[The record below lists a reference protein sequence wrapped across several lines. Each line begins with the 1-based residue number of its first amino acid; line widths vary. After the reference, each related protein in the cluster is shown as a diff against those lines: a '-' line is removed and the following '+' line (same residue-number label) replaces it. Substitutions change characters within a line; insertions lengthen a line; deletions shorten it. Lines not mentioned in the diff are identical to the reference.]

1 MQMAHQDIQSGL
13 LAKQGRQF
21 AGGRLSATVGN
32 AAVIWTF
39 IGSLPALSG
48 CTTDEPAADGKTAKK
63 RITTVDYWMG
73 GTRFVFP
80 AELGQD
86 GGGSPQHKPN
96 RYRGLHG
103 TPDLNELSRTLIAF
117 AMQMYY
123 EDTANASNPNKQLFT
138 DVTGGIRFDMADGAH
153 KFRIAFQNN
162 QTLDFNDAKGFAQYF
177 NNYLKQATFSD
188 AERSQIN
195 TALPRMGDW
204 YVQAGGAS
212 ITATDTL
219 NRRRGQRHAV
229 WPGWRRR
236 SNWRGGNQHAGGW
249 RRQRHAFRGCGRQQV
264 VG

>member
-1 MQMAHQDIQSGL
+1 MNPPQMARPLRNASLRWIIGWAGHALCFPQS
-13 LAKQGRQF
+13 
-21 AGGRLSATVGN
+21 
-32 AAVIWTF
+32 W
-39 IGSLPALSG
+39 
-48 CTTDEPAADGKTAKK
+48 GKTAGDL
-63 RITTVDYWMG
+63 RNT
-73 GTRFVFP
+73 
-80 AELGQD
+80 
-86 GGGSPQHKPN
+86 SPTAIADFTAP
-96 RYRGLHG
+96 
-103 TPDLNELSRTLIAF
+103 PDLNELSRTLIAF

-229 WPGWRRR
+229 WLGWRRR

>member
-103 TPDLNELSRTLIAF
+103 TPRPQRT
-117 AMQMYY
+117 QQ
-123 EDTANASNPNKQLFT
+123 DP
-138 DVTGGIRFDMADGAH
+138 H
-153 KFRIAFQNN
+153 RI
-162 QTLDFNDAKGFAQYF
+162 
-177 NNYLKQATFSD
+177 
-188 AERSQIN
+188 
-195 TALPRMGDW
+195 
-204 YVQAGGAS
+204 
-212 ITATDTL
+212 
-219 NRRRGQRHAV
+219 RHADV
-229 WPGWRRR
+229 LRRHCQCVQSQQAALYR
-236 SNWRGGNQHAGGW
+236 CH
-249 RRQRHAFRGCGRQQV
+249 RRHSLRHGRWGAQV
-264 VG
+264 QDRLSEQPNT